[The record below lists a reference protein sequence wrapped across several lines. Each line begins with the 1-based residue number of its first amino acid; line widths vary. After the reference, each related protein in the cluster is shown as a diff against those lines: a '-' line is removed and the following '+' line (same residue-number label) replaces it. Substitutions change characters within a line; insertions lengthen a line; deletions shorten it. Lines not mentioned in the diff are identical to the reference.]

1 MLTRRTI
8 QPSTNPARDLREI
21 WEVAALKIDRDVC
34 ALSCIS
40 KIEELAEQIEAAT
53 RDPLARV
60 VIVLCNTQ
68 RSAVDQMKDIAAATE
83 ARAAAMREVA

>member
-8 QPSTNPARDLREI
+8 QPSTNPARDFREI
-21 WEVAALKIDRDVC
+21 WEVSARKRDCDVC
-34 ALSCIS
+34 AASCIS
-40 KIEELAEQIEAAT
+40 KIEELAERIDVAT

-68 RSAVDQMKDIAAATE
+68 RCAVDQMRDVAAAVE
-83 ARAAAMREVA
+83 ARAAQMAEAA